1 MHCTSVW
8 PSVPVY
14 SVQLSPQL
22 VPSAGLSAVIEDGI
36 TFAVVAGGG
45 DDDDHEDVVRER
57 ARRAVAGEDVLIA
70 VLPLRAHCP
79 WCVQFTRRA
88 LSCSSVQEIVRSS
101 PVYAVAL
108 MR

>member
-45 DDDDHEDVVRER
+45 DDHEDVVRER

-70 VLPLRAHCP
+70 VLSCGP
-79 WCVQFTRRA
+79 CVWGADARR
-88 LSCSSVQEIVRSS
+88 
-101 PVYAVAL
+101 
-108 MR
+108 